1 MKTINLQKIV
11 ANYEHGAQAFAKEL
25 FPSNK
30 FPSMA
35 LARVIQGKANLDA
48 DQISKLA
55 LITGQSFNSLFGV
68 DAWRKETRK
77 DKIIFTC
84 DDFTAEIDTINWV
97 SKVYHKKSIFHEE
110 ILHTGA
116 IVLSSYLATI
126 TEVIKNHKIK

>member
-1 MKTINLQKIV
+1 MKTIDLQKIV

-55 LITGQSFNSLFGV
+55 LITGQSFDSLFGSE
-68 DAWRKETRK
+68 DWRKETKK
-77 DKIIFTC
+77 DKIIFTWGE
-84 DDFTAEIDTINWV
+84 FRAEIDTLNWV
-97 SKVYHKKSIFHEE
+97 SRVYHLDS
-110 ILHTGA
+110 ILHDEL
-116 IVLSSYLATI
+116 IVNRSLPLSVYLS
-126 TEVIKNHKIK
+126 EVTHSIKNHKSK